1 MWEHL
6 LGGFANLAQPMALLV
21 LASGVIIGYFVGAM
35 PGLTG
40 ALGLALLMPFTFGMD
55 PVIAIIFLSSAYMA
69 SEYGGAITAILI
81 NTPGTASSAP
91 TALDGYPL
99 ALQGKA
105 GKALGVSIIAS
116 GFGNFVGSLLL
127 MLAAIPVAAFA
138 LRFGGPEYFALAFLG
153 LSIVSSISTGSAVK
167 GWISALFGLL
177 ICCIGIDRIDGIP
190 RFVPHWIFLGGV
202 PFVPAMVG
210 LFAVS
215 EVMVMFEKR
224 KKDEVIVEANVSDL
238 PNAADLKSCIIP
250 GMQGTIIGYII
261 GVIPAV
267 GISVAAW
274 LSYDF
279 TKRYS
284 KHPEMFGKGSL
295 EGIASCE
302 ASNNAAVAG
311 AMVPTLTLG
320 VPGTPASAILI
331 AALMIQGLQPGPLL
345 FTRNPEI
352 PYAIFATFLVSGP
365 IMTLFGLF
373 CAKFFAKVTLIPRG
387 VLAFIVL
394 GICFLGTF
402 ALDNSMFNVWIAFA
416 FGLVGYAMKKFDY
429 PIAPTVL
436 AMILGPILEYNFRL
450 ALLMGRGSFMIFLTR
465 PIALTILILTLFS
478 FIAPLVKSRFK
489 KSR

>member
-1 MWEHL
+1 MLEHL
-6 LGGFANLAQPMALLV
+6 LAGFVHLSQPSALLV
-21 LASGVIIGYFVGAM
+21 LAGGVFIGYFVGAM
-35 PGLTG
+35 PGINA

-55 PVIAIIFLSSAYMA
+55 PVTAIIFLSATYMA

-116 GFGNFVGSLLL
+116 GFGNLIGSLLL
-127 MLAAIPVAAFA
+127 MLAAIPLAAFA
-138 LRFGGPEYFALAFLG
+138 LKFSGPEYFALAFLG
-153 LSIVSSISTGSAVK
+153 LSIVSSLSAGSPIK
-167 GWISALFGLL
+167 GWTSALFGLL
-177 ICCIGIDRIDGIP
+177 ISCIGLDRIDGIP
-190 RFVPHWIFLGGV
+190 RFVPHFIFFGGV
-202 PFVPAMVG
+202 PFVPMMVG

-224 KKDEVIVEANVSDL
+224 KKDEAHFETNVSDL
-238 PNAADLKSCIIP
+238 PNTQELKSCVVP
-250 GMQGTIIGYII
+250 SLQGTIIGFIV

-274 LSYDF
+274 FAYDY
-279 TKRYS
+279 TKRRS
-284 KHPEMFGKGSL
+284 KHPEKFGKGSL

-320 VPGTPASAILI
+320 IPGTPAAAILM

-352 PYAIFATFLVSGP
+352 PYAIFATFLISGP
-365 IMTLFGLF
+365 ILTVFGLF
-373 CAKFFAKVTLIPRG
+373 FARFFAKVTLIPRG
-387 VLAFIVL
+387 ALAFMIL
-394 GICFLGTF
+394 GVCFLGTF
-402 ALDNSMFNVWIAFA
+402 ALGNTMFNVWIAFV
-416 FGLVGYAMKKFDY
+416 FGLVGYVMKKFDY
-429 PIAPTVL
+429 PIAPAVL
-436 AMILGPILEYNFRL
+436 AMVLGQILEYNFRL

-465 PIALTILILTLFS
+465 PIALVILLVALAS
-478 FIAPLVKSRFK
+478 FALPLIKHSFK
-489 KSR
+489 GN